1 MDILEAGPR
10 RFRLVLADDHE
21 DLLREIQVLLRTEF
35 DILQAVTDGQAL
47 IDAACEWKPDAVIAD
62 IQMPGVNGIEAC
74 HRIVEKGFCNVAL
87 ILTMHSEMLLVEQAL
102 RAGIR
107 GYVLKVDAAEE
118 LIPAVRSALGGFLY
132 LSRGVSR
139 KQEVHI

>member
-1 MDILEAGPR
+1 MSVMDIPDVTPCAH

-21 DLLREIQVLLRTEF
+21 DLLREVQVLLRTEF
-35 DILQAVTDGQAL
+35 VILRAVTDGQAL
-47 IDAACEWKPDAVIAD
+47 IDAVRECEPDAVIAD

-74 HRIVEKGFCNVAL
+74 GRLVQKGLCKVAL
-87 ILTMHSEMLLVEQAL
+87 ILTMHNEAQLVEEAL

-118 LIPAVRSALGGFLY
+118 LIPAIRSVLGGIPY
-132 LSRGVSR
+132 LSRGVSI
-139 KQEVHI
+139 K